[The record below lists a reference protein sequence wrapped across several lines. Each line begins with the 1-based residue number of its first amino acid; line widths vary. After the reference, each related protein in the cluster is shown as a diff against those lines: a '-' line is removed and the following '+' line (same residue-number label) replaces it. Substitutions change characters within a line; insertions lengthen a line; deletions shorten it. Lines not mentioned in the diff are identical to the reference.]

1 MQSFSAGVGNWVAD
15 EILYQA
21 RIHPEQKANTLSEE
35 QSGALH
41 EQMQVM
47 SPACLAC
54 CTMLEAQLFAP
65 SQGLL
70 GCVVGHADCP
80 EDCC

>member
-21 RIHPEQKANTLSEE
+21 RIHPEQTAHSLSEE
-35 QSGALH
+35 QVAALH

-47 SPACLAC
+47 SCSYHRRHKLI
-54 CTMLEAQLFAP
+54 
-65 SQGLL
+65 S
-70 GCVVGHADCP
+70 
-80 EDCC
+80 